1 MKSLTNSKLKKK
13 LKSKGITLD
22 EKKKKQF
29 DNYSYYQVVNA
40 YKNIFITGIENIDDI
55 EKNIVNS
62 IDLERYYNT
71 FSIQHGQP
79 CPW

>member
-71 FSIQHGQP
+71 FSILP
-79 CPW
+79 